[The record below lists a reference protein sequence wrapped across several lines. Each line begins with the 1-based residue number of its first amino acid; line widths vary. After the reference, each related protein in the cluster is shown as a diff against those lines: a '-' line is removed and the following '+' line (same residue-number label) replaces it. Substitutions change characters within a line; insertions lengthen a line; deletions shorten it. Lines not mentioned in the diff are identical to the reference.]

1 MKVLLIILLVVNYG
15 NSFAEAGEEDRKT
28 VYKPTLTIVNQQLG
42 NQTVAIRIYNYGS
55 RKDVVMIHLHGNEKT
70 SLLAGM
76 QWLKAN
82 GGLLIKIENGDNRN
96 ILFQIDNA
104 DFQFDP
110 NHIFSIHGI
119 RNDFV
124 NNTTGLPKAIE
135 ATQKLAK
142 KILSFIPAKPSIIVA
157 LHNNFNGDFS
167 IDSYLKGRE
176 RARDAAKVYKNPL
189 IDADDIFLTTDAVLY
204 RQLSSGGFNTIL
216 QNANTVKKDGS
227 LSVYFHE
234 RKIRYL
240 NCETEHGKQATYLQM
255 LTAALKN
262 IERKNSGEK
271 LILYTCVDSFA
282 ILQTGMK
289 IYMDSI
295 YLGEI
300 KSISFS
306 KKDSATTGKFS
317 WPERMESSDTITLQP
332 VLNDDGKVIL
342 KIKSLS
348 SSLPKKEKK
357 VTKIYLSFIEEAKLE
372 PTKVLSD
379 SVIIE

>member
-1 MKVLLIILLVVNYG
+1 MKVLLTILLGFSYSNT
-15 NSFAEAGEEDRKT
+15 FAVPDDDERKT
-28 VYKPTLTIVNQQLG
+28 IYKPILTVFNQQLG
-42 NQTVAIRIYNYGS
+42 NQTVPIKIYNYGT

-76 QWLKAN
+76 QWLKSN

-96 ILFQIDNA
+96 IPFQINGA

-119 RNDFV
+119 KNDFV
-124 NNTTGLPKAIE
+124 NNTTGLTKAIE
-135 ATQKLAK
+135 ETQKLAK
-142 KILSFIPAKPSIIVA
+142 KILSFVPSKPSIIVA

-176 RARDAAKVYKNPL
+176 RARDAAKVNKNPSL
-189 IDADDIFLTTDAVLY
+189 DADDIFLTTDAVLY
-204 RQLSSGGFNTIL
+204 QQLSSGGFNTIL

-234 RKIRYL
+234 KKIRYL

-271 LILYTCVDSFA
+271 LILYSCIDSLA
-282 ILQTGMK
+282 ILQAGMK
-289 IYMDSI
+289 IYKDSI
-295 YLGEI
+295 FMGEV
-300 KSISFS
+300 KSISYS

-317 WPERMESSDTITLQP
+317 WPEKMETADTITLQP
-332 VLNDDGKVIL
+332 KLNENGKVIL
-342 KIKSLS
+342 KIKSS
-348 SSLPKKEKK
+348 SGTSSKSEKQ
-357 VTKIYLSFIEEAKLE
+357 VIKIYLNFIEEDKIE
-372 PTKVLSD
+372 PTKTFTD
-379 SVIIE
+379 STIIE